1 MDDVR
6 VGRAL
11 RAVRHRRR
19 LRLRDVSSLAGI
31 SVSALSRIER
41 GLVDG
46 ISLRTLRR
54 VAAQVDLRLD
64 VVVRSIGGEIDWL
77 LDRAHAR
84 LGEAVTRWLVALG
97 WEVRPEVSF
106 SRWGER
112 GVIDLLAW
120 HPASGALLVIELKTA
135 IVDLQQLLGS
145 LDRKVRLAP
154 ELIRESGWRPSF
166 VGAAV
171 IVLDGRSNRR
181 RVQEHAALVRAAL
194 PADGRQLRP
203 WVHAPAGPIRALAFW
218 PKFPEAPRTSCR
230 GTKRVR
236 V

>member
-19 LRLRDVSSLAGI
+19 LRLRDVSSL
-31 SVSALSRIER
+31 
-41 GLVDG
+41 DG

-97 WEVRPEVSF
+97 WEMRPEVSF

-120 HPASGALLVIELKTA
+120 HPASGA
-135 IVDLQQLLGS
+135 
-145 LDRKVRLAP
+145 
-154 ELIRESGWRPSF
+154 
-166 VGAAV
+166 
-171 IVLDGRSNRR
+171 
-181 RVQEHAALVRAAL
+181 
-194 PADGRQLRP
+194 
-203 WVHAPAGPIRALAFW
+203 
-218 PKFPEAPRTSCR
+218 
-230 GTKRVR
+230 
-236 V
+236 